1 MYSLTALG
9 IGFIMDLILGD
20 PHRIPHPVILIGKLI
35 SGMENWCGAFFLKP
49 FGEKTWREVFSG
61 WR

>member
-20 PHRIPHPVILIGKLI
+20 PHGIPHPVILIGKLI
-35 SGMENWCGAFFLKP
+35 SGMEKLV
-49 FGEKTWREVFSG
+49 RRVFPETV
-61 WR
+61 R